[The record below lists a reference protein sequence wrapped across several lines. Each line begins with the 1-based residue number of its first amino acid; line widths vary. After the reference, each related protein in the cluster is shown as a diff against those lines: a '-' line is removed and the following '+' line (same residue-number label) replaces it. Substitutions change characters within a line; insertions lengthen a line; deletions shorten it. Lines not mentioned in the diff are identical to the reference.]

1 MEYKQKI
8 RYQGVILK
16 EFSLKE
22 LKIELTDACNLCCKH
37 CSSLAKRIASK
48 NIPYSK
54 VLDIVNEAI
63 AMGVKEIKFS
73 GGEPLLWKGLE
84 KVIRIISRNNIKVC
98 IYTTGNIDQFNTT
111 IENFKENGLDRVIF
125 SLFSAK
131 KDSHEKI
138 TKKEGSYNN
147 TISAIEKCV
156 ELGIKTEIHFVPM
169 ASNYKELPQIAWL
182 GKRLNVTNIS
192 ILRLVPQGRAKSQKD
207 EILSKEQNKEL
218 RNIIVTLRNDGY
230 NIRVGSP
237 YNFLNLPD
245 SKPCNSGTE
254 ELTIRPNLTICPCDA
269 FKGVKPSDLGIDD
282 KYYSLEKHSL
292 KECWEKSFFLNYI
305 RSFSTD
311 QCYKQC
317 NNFENCNCGCLGQ
330 KYYSSG
336 TLNNIPDPMCLN
348 IK

>member
-1 MEYKQKI
+1 MKDF
-8 RYQGVILK
+8 L
-16 EFSLKE
+16 LKE

-37 CSSLAKRIASK
+37 CSSLAKRMASK
-48 NIPYSK
+48 NISYSK
-54 VLDIVNEAI
+54 VLDIANEAI
-63 AMGVKEIKFS
+63 AMGVDEIKFS
-73 GGEPLLWKGLE
+73 GGEPLLWKDID
-84 KVIRIISRNNIKVC
+84 KIINFISKNNIKTC
-98 IYTTGNIDQFNTT
+98 IYTTGNVNQFNAA
-111 IENFKENGLDRVIF
+111 IAKLKENGLDRAIF

-131 KDSHEKI
+131 KDNHEKI
-138 TKKEGSYNN
+138 TKKDGSYNN

-182 GKRLNVTNIS
+182 GKRLGVTNIS

-218 RNIIVTLRNDGY
+218 RNIIVTLRNNGY

-269 FKGVKPSDLGIDD
+269 FKGVKPGDLGINDE
-282 KYYSLEKHSL
+282 YYSLEKHSL
-292 KECWEKSFFLNYI
+292 KECWEKSSFLNYI
-305 RSFSTD
+305 RSFSMD
-311 QCYKQC
+311 KFYKQC
-317 NNFENCNCGCLGQ
+317 HNYENCHCGCLGQ
-330 KYYSSG
+330 KCYISG
-336 TLNNIPDPMCLN
+336 SLKNIPDPMCLN
-348 IK
+348 TK